1 MVDVWRS
8 TVGGTSTAT
17 WGRVGR
23 AHPTEEAGWYSVD
36 LRGSRADVDQIDT
49 LRVAGTAQPKLAE
62 AGYRP
67 LEVMQEGQ
75 QLRVRVADFVDL
87 TDAYLWQRR
96 QPPAYLLDRLRE
108 VLATIEPVGLAADL
122 AAGRLSPAP
131 APQLLKRVAGL
142 TPAQCEAYTSC
153 LRPGVRLVWGPPGTG
168 KTWVLSEAIG
178 ALIADG
184 KRVLLVSAT
193 NIAVD
198 NALAGVMRQRRH
210 RPGDLIRVGPPHLRE
225 IAADPDVSLNH
236 LVKTSLAEA
245 EQRRLTLQNGLLALK
260 QTMNDL
266 RTIEN
271 LVEDFNPSEYERARA
286 AVDRDR
292 DIPRLAQQLA
302 NAGEQITARRRVL
315 AQADT
320 AVREARAAVTETS
333 DSRTA
338 LDALDDVREEARL
351 AQQEADRVAVRLLA
365 ARAECDRTESDLAS
379 AQDGGPW
386 ARARNRRQ
394 RDRLRSLLQEQ
405 RETVETLGA
414 QVQHNQALLAR
425 FHRSAEPRVAALTA
439 KVRFSREQIAARG
452 SALAEA
458 QRIHH
463 LAAADLSAAISEH
476 DAAQQRLLAAEGA
489 PRATPAQQTLVERAD
504 RHQLPAQHERM
515 QSLRRRAAAE
525 APTRSRLEKEHAK
538 AHDDY
543 DRLRRDAESTLIRQ
557 ARVIATTLARLRTAK
572 VLLDGPYDVVLVD
585 EVGAATIPETLL
597 AVSRATTTAVL
608 LGDFMQLGP
617 VLPTPIAKSKRADVQ
632 RWLCDDVFGLCGI
645 TVAAD
650 ATAHPGCTVLDEQH
664 RFGLDVMH
672 VANAVAY
679 DGLLRAAPSTR
690 IRDADDPE
698 IVLIDTDRLGDL
710 GTVRATGPAKG
721 WWPAGALISR
731 ALAQYHRSRG
741 ETIGVITPYNPQAD
755 ATLEAL
761 RDWEEAGSHPT
772 EIGTAH
778 RFQGREFDVVVFD
791 LVEDNARSRWIA
803 QASSSRGGFARDG
816 LRLFNVAVTRT
827 KDRLYLIGS
836 RQRIQQAPPDTV
848 LACIAP
854 LLGKTIRTVRAEH
867 LITAPSVPEPDR
879 PALGEFSSDLAD
891 ILAQHVRIAE
901 IQDEKTFYETFAE
914 HLGAARHSIWMW
926 ATWTANRTKSVAPVL
941 GAAVRRGVKVVVF
954 VRDARDHLQGTD
966 NSQQNLKTLR
976 AAGPTIVEMYK
987 MHQKIVVIDERLV
1000 LLGSLNVLSQHQSR
1014 EVMLVME
1021 GAHFARKI
1029 LEHEN
1034 AAQFG
1039 QAPPACGA
1047 CGSTTIALHRTTKGW
1062 RWRCYARSLT
1072 PRNTRSSTCGW
1083 TAEPEGP
1090 INEATNQ

>member
-1 MVDVWRS
+1 M
-8 TVGGTSTAT
+8 
-17 WGRVGR
+17 GR
-23 AHPTEEAGWYSVD
+23 AHPMAEAGWYSVD
-36 LRGSRADVDQIDT
+36 LRGSRTDVDQLDT
-49 LRVAGTAQPKLAE
+49 LRVAGTAPPRGAE
-62 AGYRP
+62 GGYRP

-87 TDAYLWQRR
+87 ADATLWQQR

-108 VLATIEPVGLAADL
+108 VLATVKPVGLAADL
-122 AAGRLSPAP
+122 AAGRLAP
-131 APQLLKRVAGL
+131 APQMLDRVAGF

-168 KTWVLSEAIG
+168 KTRVLSEAISS
-178 ALIADG
+178 LIADG

-198 NALAGVMRQRRH
+198 NALAGVMRHRRH

-225 IAADPDVSLNH
+225 IATDPDVSLTH

-245 EQRRLTLQNGLLALK
+245 EQRRLTLQNRLLALK
-260 QTMNDL
+260 QTVNDL
-266 RTIEN
+266 RTTEK
-271 LVEDFNPSEYERARA
+271 LVADFNPSEHQRARA
-286 AVDRDR
+286 AVNRDR

-302 NAGEQITARRRVL
+302 NAGDQMTARRRAL
-315 AQADT
+315 AQADA
-320 AVREARAAVTETS
+320 AVQEARAAVAETS

-338 LDALDDVREEARL
+338 LDALDGIRREATL
-351 AQQEADRVAVRLLA
+351 AQQEVDRVAVRLLA

-379 AQDGGPW
+379 ARDGGPW
-386 ARARNRRQ
+386 ARARNWRQ
-394 RDRLRSLLQEQ
+394 LNRLRGLLQEQ

-414 QVQHNQALLAR
+414 QVQHDKALLAR
-425 FHRSAEPRVAALTA
+425 FHRSAEPQVAALTA

-452 SALAEA
+452 SVLAEA

-463 LAAADLSAAISEH
+463 AAAAELSAAVNEH
-476 DAAQQRLLAAEGA
+476 DAAQQRLLAAEAA
-489 PRATPAQQTLVERAD
+489 PRATPEQQTLVERAD
-504 RHQLPAQHERM
+504 RHQLPAQYERM

-557 ARVIATTLARLRTAK
+557 ARVIATTLARLRTAT

-617 VLPTPIAKSKRADVQ
+617 VLPTPITKSKRPDVQ
-632 RWLCDDVFGLCGI
+632 RWLCDDIFGLCGI

-650 ATAHPGCTVLDEQH
+650 ATANPGCTVLDEQH
-664 RFGLDVMH
+664 RFGHDIMH

-679 DGLLRAAPSTR
+679 DGLLRAAPNTR
-690 IRDADDPE
+690 VRDADDPE

-710 GTVRATGPAKG
+710 GTVRATGPSKG

-741 ETIGVITPYNPQAD
+741 ETLGVITPYNPQAD

-761 RDWEEAGSHPT
+761 RDWEETGAHPT
-772 EIGTAH
+772 EVGTAH
-778 RFQGREFDVVVFD
+778 RFQGREFDVVVLD
-791 LVEDNARSRWIA
+791 LVEDNAKSRWIA
-803 QASSSRGGFARDG
+803 QASSSRGGFAREG

-836 RQRIQQAPPDTV
+836 RQRIEQAPPDTV

-854 LLGKTIRTVRAEH
+854 LLGKTIRTVRAEQ

-879 PALGEFSSDLAD
+879 PLLGEFSNDLAD
-891 ILAQHVRIAE
+891 ILAQHVRVAE
-901 IQDEKTFYETFAE
+901 IQDEKAFYRTFAE
-914 HLGAARHSIWMW
+914 YLESARHSIWMW
-926 ATWTANRTKSVAPVL
+926 ATWTANRTKSVAPAL
-941 GAAVRRGVKVVVF
+941 GAAVERGVKVVVF

-1000 LLGSLNVLSQHQSR
+1000 LLGSLNVLSQRQSR

-1034 AAQFG
+1034 AAQFR
-1039 QAPPACGA
+1039 QAPPTCEA
-1047 CGSTTIALHRTTKGW
+1047 CGSTTIALHRTAKGW

-1072 PRNTRSSTCGW
+1072 PSDTRSSTCGW

-1090 INEATNQ
+1090 INDARNQ